1 MALKKHKMKT
11 FYYQVDS
18 TYLNT
23 VLECSWKNLC
33 DEHESYG
40 YTTKKKKCLRSNM
53 CTYDIHEHHHNRV
66 RRTSNFARR
75 VRQFISPVM
84 KRVSL
89 PA

>member
-40 YTTKKKKCLRSNM
+40 YTTKKKK
-53 CTYDIHEHHHNRV
+53 V
-66 RRTSNFARR
+66 
-75 VRQFISPVM
+75 
-84 KRVSL
+84 
-89 PA
+89 PAE